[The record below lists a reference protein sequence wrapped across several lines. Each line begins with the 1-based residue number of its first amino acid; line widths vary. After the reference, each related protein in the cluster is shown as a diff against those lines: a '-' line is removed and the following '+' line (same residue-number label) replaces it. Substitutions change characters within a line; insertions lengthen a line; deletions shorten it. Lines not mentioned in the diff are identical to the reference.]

1 MDSPS
6 RLARQI
12 AFIIEADRLK
22 EVFRQSLN
30 SQSRRREND
39 AEHSWAL
46 CLIAITILEHAN
58 VPELDLLRVL
68 KMLLIHDIVEID
80 AGDTFAYDDA
90 AMATQ
95 YERESKAADRVFGL
109 LPEDQG
115 VEFRALWEEFEAHQ
129 TAESRFARSIDR
141 FQPMLLN
148 CLTEG
153 AAWNNHGVTSDMVI
167 DRNRMIIDGC
177 RRLWEYAEHMV
188 TEAVAAGHL
197 REG

>member
-1 MDSPS
+1 MDSPT

-46 CLIAITILEHAN
+46 CLIAITVLEHAN
-58 VPELDLLRVL
+58 VPELDVLRVL

-80 AGDTFAYDDA
+80 AGDTFAYDEA

-95 YERESKAADRVFGL
+95 YERESKAADRLFGL
-109 LPEDQG
+109 LSEDQG
-115 VEFRALWEEFEAHQ
+115 AEFRNLWEEFEAHR
-129 TAESRFARSIDR
+129 TAEAKFARSIDR

-153 AAWNNHGVTSDMVI
+153 AAWNKHGVTSDMVI
-167 DRNRMIIDGC
+167 DRNRMIADGC
-177 RRLWEYAEHMV
+177 TSLWEYAQKMV
-188 TEAVAAGHL
+188 ERAVEAGHL
-197 REG
+197 KR